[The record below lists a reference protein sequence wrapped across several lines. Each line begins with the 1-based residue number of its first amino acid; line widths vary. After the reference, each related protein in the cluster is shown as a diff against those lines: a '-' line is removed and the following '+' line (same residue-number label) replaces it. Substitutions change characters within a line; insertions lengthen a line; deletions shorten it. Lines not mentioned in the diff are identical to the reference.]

1 MTHQGS
7 ILVVDDTHETLRLL
21 TQTLTGFGYDV
32 RPADSGELAL
42 ASVAA
47 CPPELI
53 LLDIRMPDM
62 DGFEVLRR
70 LKAREESRDIPVLLL
85 SVVNDTGQRVEGF
98 KLGAVDFI
106 PKPFQIEELLARVR
120 AHIDLFRLRSNLEHQ
135 YRATF
140 LSIGD
145 GVITTDIEGRVR
157 EINPAA
163 ENLTGWTLSEARGKL
178 LGEVFHIVNEE
189 TRATVENP
197 VTSVLR
203 NGVVV
208 ALANHTLLIA
218 RNGTERFIAD
228 SAAPIRDSNGVL
240 GGVVLV
246 FSDQT
251 ANHAAQKALR
261 ESEAH
266 YRSLFKNMLNG
277 FAYCRMLFEQGQPS
291 DFIYLIVNSAF
302 EKLTGLK
309 DVAGKKASEAIPGIR
324 EADSGLFEIYGRVA
338 RTGVSER
345 FETFVE
351 ALKMWFDVSVYSPS
365 QDHFVA
371 VFDGITERKQAEERI
386 RAQAELL
393 DLAQDAIT
401 VRDMNGCVQYWN
413 KGSERLTGWSAEEAL
428 GCPIVKL
435 LKPDPID
442 FERSMKALLEKGQW
456 SGETTLQTKNGRPI
470 VAMSRKTLVRD
481 EHGRPKSVMTI
492 NTYITE
498 QKKIQAQFLRSQRIE
513 AIGTLASGIA
523 HDLNNILAP
532 VLMTTPLLRSAIL
545 DPDSLEILNTIEGC
559 VKRGADVLKQL
570 LSFARGKPGERV
582 PLPLRHLVR
591 DMDMIIKETFPR
603 NIQSIVDIP
612 VNLWPVLGD
621 ATQLYQVLMNLCINA
636 RDAMP
641 DGGKLT
647 IEGKNVIVDKGLA
660 STTPDARPGSYV
672 CVRVS
677 DTGIGIAP
685 ENLNRIFEAFFT
697 TKEIGKGTGLGLST
711 VMEIVRGHEGF
722 VRVDSKLGQG
732 TTFELYFPASPEA
745 PPADTASS
753 KTPPPCG
760 QGEMILVVDDEPKFG
775 SWMRHG

>member
-70 LKAREESRDIPVLLL
+70 LKAREESRNIPVLLL
-85 SVVNDTGQRVEGF
+85 SVVNETEQRVEGF

-228 SAAPIRDSNGVL
+228 SAAPIHDSNGVL

-261 ESEAH
+261 ESEAL

-277 FAYCRMLFEQGQPS
+277 FACCRMLFEQGQPS

-302 EKLTGLK
+302 EKLTGLN
-309 DVAGKKASEAIPGIR
+309 DVTGKKASEAIPGIR
-324 EADSGLFEIYGRVA
+324 EADPGLFEIYGRVA

-345 FETFVE
+345 FETYVE
-351 ALKMWFDVSVYSPS
+351 AMKMWFDVSVYSPS

-371 VFDGITERKQAEERI
+371 VFDVITERKQAEERI

-401 VRDMNGCVQYWN
+401 VRDMNLNSAVGCATGEFSPVN
-413 KGSERLTGWSAEEAL
+413 RVFFLLISLFSPINRL
-428 GCPIVKL
+428 P
-435 LKPDPID
+435 
-442 FERSMKALLEKGQW
+442 R
-456 SGETTLQTKNGRPI
+456 
-470 VAMSRKTLVRD
+470 
-481 EHGRPKSVMTI
+481 
-492 NTYITE
+492 
-498 QKKIQAQFLRSQRIE
+498 LRS
-513 AIGTLASGIA
+513 
-523 HDLNNILAP
+523 
-532 VLMTTPLLRSAIL
+532 VL
-545 DPDSLEILNTIEGC
+545 
-559 VKRGADVLKQL
+559 
-570 LSFARGKPGERV
+570 
-582 PLPLRHLVR
+582 
-591 DMDMIIKETFPR
+591 
-603 NIQSIVDIP
+603 
-612 VNLWPVLGD
+612 
-621 ATQLYQVLMNLCINA
+621 
-636 RDAMP
+636 
-641 DGGKLT
+641 
-647 IEGKNVIVDKGLA
+647 
-660 STTPDARPGSYV
+660 
-672 CVRVS
+672 
-677 DTGIGIAP
+677 
-685 ENLNRIFEAFFT
+685 
-697 TKEIGKGTGLGLST
+697 
-711 VMEIVRGHEGF
+711 
-722 VRVDSKLGQG
+722 
-732 TTFELYFPASPEA
+732 
-745 PPADTASS
+745 
-753 KTPPPCG
+753 
-760 QGEMILVVDDEPKFG
+760 
-775 SWMRHG
+775 